1 MEIVPLAFDSLG
13 ARGMSTWVS
22 TKDLSIVID
31 PGVNLG
37 PKRYGLPPHPIEVK
51 KKAALWEEIKEYSSK
66 ADCLV
71 ITHYHQ
77 DHYNPDELEIFT
89 GKLVLVR
96 HPTEKINYNQRVRA
110 QRLLASIERR
120 VHRLEYSDGRHF
132 QFGGTRVRFSG
143 PVPHGSDTRRGWVTE
158 VSISDGSQRFLHT
171 SDVDGAALDE
181 HLEFIRGESPQT
193 LIVDGPTLLGRSWSP
208 NGLARIIEEIDVK
221 RVVVDH
227 HPTRYFGWEENLR
240 DAYEVAKEKGVRLE
254 TAAEFKGVPNEFL
267 EMNRKALYG
276 T

>member
-1 MEIVPLAFDSLG
+1 MHVVPLAFDSLG
-13 ARGMSTWVS
+13 ARGMCTCVS
-22 TKDLSIVID
+22 TSDLSILIN

-37 PKRYGLPPHPIEVK
+37 PRRYGLPPHPVEVE
-51 KKAALWEEIKEYSSK
+51 KKAALWENIKEHASK

-89 GKLVLVR
+89 GKLALVR
-96 HPTEKINYNQRVRA
+96 HPTEKINYNQRLRA
-110 QRLLASIERR
+110 QRLLRVMGERVR
-120 VHRLEYSDGRHF
+120 KLEYSDGREF
-132 QFGGTRVRFSG
+132 QFGNTRIRFSQ
-143 PVPHGSDTRRGWVTE
+143 PVPHGTDTRRGWVTE
-158 VSISDGSQRFLHT
+158 VSVTQGSERLVHT

-181 HLEFIRGESPQT
+181 HLKFIREENPQV
-193 LIVDGPTLLGRSWSP
+193 LILDGPTLLGRSWSP
-208 NGLARIIEEIDVK
+208 NQIARIIREIDAE

-240 DAYEVAKEKGVRLE
+240 DAYEAADQKGIELG
-254 TAAEFKGVPNEFL
+254 TAAEFLGVPNEFL